1 MITVIIPTGTRLI
14 IADTEQVIETLDVIR
29 LTLDLD
35 LPTEK
40 PLKEVEHFRIGDDLG
55 DSDCTACGG
64 TGTVSG
70 DDGDEPCECTKG

>member
-35 LPTEK
+35 IPSQ
-40 PLKEVEHFRIGDDLG
+40 PILKEVEHFRIGDDLG
-55 DSDCTACGG
+55 DSDCPACGG
-64 TGTVSG
+64 TGTVPG
-70 DDGDEPCECTKG
+70 AAGDEYCECTKE